1 MAVEKVNAAQQRPVF
16 TTSLQAQSR
25 ELLETSAQAFPH
37 PFVNTS
43 AIEQLSKRALRYLQA
58 GYSIHL
64 KGAAGTG
71 KTTLAM
77 HLADLIGRPML
88 MLVGNDSPCIHSSA
102 KVEDG
107 LNWLE
112 PQLSLACR
120 EGFTLVYDEFNRS
133 RPEVNNVLL
142 SVLEEKQL
150 TLPPNGNRPNSVRVH
165 PNFRVIFTS
174 NPEEY
179 CGVYATQDALLDRLI
194 TLHVPEPDG
203 LTQQQILVQKIGL
216 DAASAVLIVRL
227 VCQFLRQLSP
237 DALSSLRPCLMIAK
251 ISQQHGIHISTAN
264 PDFRDVCRDIL
275 LSRAGRSISGANEI
289 LWTLFNQLD
298 RTDESDDLIELFSF
312 GAAVVEA
319 PEPTEPVAEISISAV
334 QPEDLIHAY
343 LQTVPQAGLL
353 QIEQQL
359 NLNRASV
366 VKGLRALIEQ
376 GRVAQT
382 DLPGDSPAYRANL
395 ILHAN

>member
-1 MAVEKVNAAQQRPVF
+1 M
-16 TTSLQAQSR
+16 
-25 ELLETSAQAFPH
+25 
-37 PFVNTS
+37 
-43 AIEQLSKRALRYLQA
+43 QA

-71 KTTLAM
+71 KTTLAR
-77 HLADLIGRPML
+77 HLANLIGRPML
-88 MLVGNDSPCIHSSA
+88 LLFGNDNNGIHSSV
-102 KVEDG
+102 KVEDA

-112 PQLSLACR
+112 PRLALACR
-120 EGFTLVYDEFNRS
+120 EGFTLVYDEFNRA

-142 SVLEEKQL
+142 SVLEEKL
-150 TLPPNGNRPNSVRVH
+150 LVLPPNGHGQDYVRVH

-179 CGVYATQDALLDRLI
+179 CGVHATQEALLDRLI
-194 TLHVPEPDG
+194 TLHVPEPDE

-216 DAASAVLIVRL
+216 DAASALLIVRL

-237 DALSSLRPCLMIAK
+237 DALSSLRPCLMIAE
-251 ISQQHGIHISTAN
+251 ICHQHGIHISAAE

-275 LSRAGRSISGANEI
+275 LSRAGRSVSEANEI

-298 RTDESDDLIELFSF
+298 RPNESGQPIESLAPEPLTLESLTP
-312 GAAVVEA
+312 GASVTEA
-319 PEPTEPVAEISISAV
+319 PEPTLPEPVSEIPISAV
-334 QPEDLIHAY
+334 PPEDLIHAY

-359 NLNRASV
+359 NLTRVLV
-366 VKGLRALIEQ
+366 VKGLRALMTQ
-376 GRVAQT
+376 GRVDQY
-382 DLPGDSPAYRANL
+382 DLPGKPSVYEANS
-395 ILHAN
+395 ILQPQAS